1 MTTFKDTDLR
11 EALRRKYA
19 DTPPM
24 PADLSERLM
33 KLGDCNSHQATER
46 PRHRYWPY
54 ITAAIAVAASIL
66 LLIVLHLGKGQP
78 EQRPVMAEKV
88 TAPTD
93 SIRPMQ
99 HQPATT
105 DATEHPVVAQAAPAK
120 PRARKTMVDQPQ
132 KPNADSAS
140 AAEELA
146 DCIARLEAEMENIDD
161 SVSAAHLEK
170 LIAADARLQ
179 QMVYRIVGKQ
189 TEQALN
195 EMEKDSTANYINF

>member
-1 MTTFKDTDLR
+1 MTTYKDTDLR

-19 DTPPM
+19 DTPQM

-33 KLGDCNSHQATER
+33 KRMETTREM
-46 PRHRYWPY
+46 PRRRYWPY
-54 ITAAIAVAASIL
+54 ITAAIAAAASIL
-66 LLIVLHLGKGQP
+66 LLIVLNFGQGQT
-78 EQRPVMAEKV
+78 EQEPMVAEKP
-88 TAPTD
+88 TAPAD
-93 SIRPMQ
+93 SARLMRHIA
-99 HQPATT
+99 PATE
-105 DATEHPVVAQAAPAK
+105 ASELHVVAQTTPAK
-120 PRARKTMVDQPQ
+120 PQTSHTKATWTERSK
-132 KPNADSAS
+132 ADSAS

-146 DCIARLEAEMENIDD
+146 KCIARLEAEMANIDD

-179 QMVYRIVGKQ
+179 QMVYRIIGKQ

>member
-1 MTTFKDTDLR
+1 MTTYKDTDLR

-19 DTPPM
+19 DTPQM

-33 KLGDCNSHQATER
+33 KRMETTREK
-46 PRHRYWPY
+46 PRRRYWPY
-54 ITAAIAVAASIL
+54 ITAAIAAAASIL
-66 LLIVLHLGKGQP
+66 LLIVLNFGQG
-78 EQRPVMAEKV
+78 QTGQKPVMAEKP
-88 TAPTD
+88 TAPAD
-93 SIRPMQ
+93 SVRQMRHIALTSACSVCCDTVAAQ
-99 HQPATT
+99 TT
-105 DATEHPVVAQAAPAK
+105 HAK
-120 PRARKTMVDQPQ
+120 PNTSHTKATGTERSK
-132 KPNADSAS
+132 ADSAS

-146 DCIARLEAEMENIDD
+146 KCIASLEAEMANIDD

-179 QMVYRIVGKQ
+179 QMVYRIIGKQ

>member
-1 MTTFKDTDLR
+1 MTTYKDTDLR

-33 KLGDCNSHQATER
+33 KRMETTREM
-46 PRHRYWPY
+46 PRRHYWPY
-54 ITAAIAVAASIL
+54 ITAAIAAAASIL
-66 LLIVLHLGKGQP
+66 LLIVLNFGQGQTGQKP
-78 EQRPVMAEKV
+78 MMAEKPTTPVDSVRQMRHIAPV
-88 TAPTD
+88 TET
-93 SIRPMQ
+93 SEL
-99 HQPATT
+99 H
-105 DATEHPVVAQAAPAK
+105 VVAQTTPAK
-120 PRARKTMVDQPQ
+120 PQTSHTKATGTERSK
-132 KPNADSAS
+132 ADSAS

-146 DCIARLEAEMENIDD
+146 KCIARLEAEMANIDD

-179 QMVYRIVGKQ
+179 QMVYRIIGKQ

>member
-1 MTTFKDTDLR
+1 MTTYKDTDLR

-33 KLGDCNSHQATER
+33 KRMETTREK
-46 PRHRYWPY
+46 PRRRYWPY
-54 ITAAIAVAASIL
+54 ITAAIAAAASIL
-66 LLIVLHLGKGQP
+66 LLIVLNFGQGQTGQKP
-78 EQRPVMAEKV
+78 MMAEKP
-88 TAPTD
+88 TAPVD
-93 SIRPMQ
+93 SVRQMRHIS
-99 HQPATT
+99 PATET
-105 DATEHPVVAQAAPAK
+105 SELHVVAQTTPTK
-120 PRARKTMVDQPQ
+120 PQTSHTKATGTERSK
-132 KPNADSAS
+132 ADSAS

-146 DCIARLEAEMENIDD
+146 KCIARLEAEMANIDD

-179 QMVYRIVGKQ
+179 QMVYRIIGKQ

>member
-1 MTTFKDTDLR
+1 MTTYKDTDLR

-33 KLGDCNSHQATER
+33 KRMETTREM
-46 PRHRYWPY
+46 PRRRYWPY
-54 ITAAIAVAASIL
+54 ITAAIAAAASIL
-66 LLIVLHLGKGQP
+66 LLIVLNFGQG
-78 EQRPVMAEKV
+78 QTGQTPVMAEKP
-88 TAPTD
+88 TAPVD
-93 SIRPMQ
+93 SVRQMRHISP
-99 HQPATT
+99 TT
-105 DATEHPVVAQAAPAK
+105 EASELHVVAQTTPAK
-120 PRARKTMVDQPQ
+120 PQTSHTNATGTERSK
-132 KPNADSAS
+132 ADSAS

-146 DCIARLEAEMENIDD
+146 KCIARLEAEMANIDD

-179 QMVYRIVGKQ
+179 QLVYRIVGKQ

-195 EMEKDSTANYINF
+195 ELQKDSTANYINF

>member
-1 MTTFKDTDLR
+1 MTTYKDTDLR

-19 DTPPM
+19 DTPQM

-33 KLGDCNSHQATER
+33 KRMETTREM
-46 PRHRYWPY
+46 PRRRYWPY
-54 ITAAIAVAASIL
+54 ITAAIAAAASIL
-66 LLIVLHLGKGQP
+66 LLIVLNFGQGQTGQKP
-78 EQRPVMAEKV
+78 MMAEKP
-88 TAPTD
+88 TAPVD
-93 SIRPMQ
+93 SVRQMHHIALTSACSVCNDTVAAQ
-99 HQPATT
+99 TT
-105 DATEHPVVAQAAPAK
+105 PAK
-120 PRARKTMVDQPQ
+120 PNTSHTKATGTERSK
-132 KPNADSAS
+132 ADSAS

-146 DCIARLEAEMENIDD
+146 KCIARLEAEMANIDD

-179 QMVYRIVGKQ
+179 QMVYRIIGKQ

>member
-11 EALRRKYA
+11 EALRRKYS

-24 PADLSERLM
+24 PADLSERLVKRM
-33 KLGDCNSHQATER
+33 QTTGKSPKR
-46 PRHRYWPY
+46 RYLPY
-54 ITAAIAVAASIL
+54 ITTAIAVAASIL
-66 LLIVLHLGKGQP
+66 LLIVLYTGEGKT
-78 EQRPVMAEKV
+78 EQRPMMAEKV
-88 TAPTD
+88 TAPMD

-105 DATEHPVVAQAAPAK
+105 ETTEHPVVAQAVPAK
-120 PRARKTMVDQPQ
+120 PRTKIAMVDQPQ
-132 KPNADSAS
+132 KPKVDSAS

-146 DCIARLEAEMENIDD
+146 DCIARLEAEMESIDD

-179 QMVYRIVGKQ
+179 QMVYSIVGKQ

>member
-24 PADLSERLM
+24 PADLSERLVKRM
-33 KLGDCNSHQATER
+33 QTTGKSPKR
-46 PRHRYWPY
+46 RYWPY
-54 ITAAIAVAASIL
+54 ITTAIAVAASIL
-66 LLIVLHLGKGQP
+66 LLIVLYTGEGQTD
-78 EQRPVMAEKV
+78 QRPMMAEKV

-93 SIRPMQ
+93 TVQPMQ
-99 HQPATT
+99 HQPTT
-105 DATEHPVVAQAAPAK
+105 TETTEHPVVAQAVPAK
-120 PRARKTMVDQPQ
+120 PRTRKTMVDQSQ

-161 SVSAAHLEK
+161 SVSAAHFEQ

>member
-1 MTTFKDTDLR
+1 MTTYKDTDLR

-19 DTPPM
+19 DTPQM

-33 KLGDCNSHQATER
+33 KRMETTREK
-46 PRHRYWPY
+46 PRRRYWPH
-54 ITAAIAVAASIL
+54 ITAAIAAAASIL
-66 LLIVLHLGKGQP
+66 LLIVLNFGQG
-78 EQRPVMAEKV
+78 QTGQKPVMAEKP
-88 TAPTD
+88 TAPAD
-93 SIRPMQ
+93 SVRQMHHIALTSACPVCNDTVAAQ
-99 HQPATT
+99 TT
-105 DATEHPVVAQAAPAK
+105 PAK
-120 PRARKTMVDQPQ
+120 PNTSHTKATGTERSK
-132 KPNADSAS
+132 ADSAS

-146 DCIARLEAEMENIDD
+146 KCIARLEAEMANIDD

-179 QMVYRIVGKQ
+179 QMVYRIIGKQ

>member
-19 DTPPM
+19 DTLPM

-33 KLGDCNSHQATER
+33 KRIETTRET
-46 PRHRYWPY
+46 PKRHHWPY

-66 LLIVLHLGKGQP
+66 LLIVLYVGEGQT
-78 EQRPVMAEKV
+78 EQKPVMAEKLTTPV
-88 TAPTD
+88 D
-93 SIRPMQ
+93 SVRPMS
-99 HQPATT
+99 HIALASAGSSYRDTV
-105 DATEHPVVAQAAPAK
+105 AAQATPAK
-120 PRARKTMVDQPQ
+120 PQTNQAKTAGTE
-132 KPNADSAS
+132 KPDADSAS

-146 DCIARLEAEMENIDD
+146 NCVARLEAEMESIDD

-179 QMVYRIVGKQ
+179 QMVYRILGKQ

-195 EMEKDSTANYINF
+195 KMEKDSTANYINF

>member
-1 MTTFKDTDLR
+1 MTTYKDTDLR

-33 KLGDCNSHQATER
+33 KRMRTTREM
-46 PRHRYWPY
+46 PRRRYWPY
-54 ITAAIAVAASIL
+54 ITAAIAAAASIL
-66 LLIVLHLGKGQP
+66 LLIVLNFGQG
-78 EQRPVMAEKV
+78 QTGQTPVMAEKP
-88 TAPTD
+88 TAPVD
-93 SIRPMQ
+93 SARQMRHIS
-99 HQPATT
+99 PATE
-105 DATEHPVVAQAAPAK
+105 ASELHVVAQTTPAK
-120 PRARKTMVDQPQ
+120 PQTNHTKATGTERSK
-132 KPNADSAS
+132 ADSAS

-146 DCIARLEAEMENIDD
+146 KCIARLEAEMANIDD

-179 QMVYRIVGKQ
+179 QMVYRIIGKQ

>member
-1 MTTFKDTDLR
+1 MTTYKDTDLR

-33 KLGDCNSHQATER
+33 KRMETTREM
-46 PRHRYWPY
+46 PRRRHWPY
-54 ITAAIAVAASIL
+54 ITAVIAAAASIL
-66 LLIVLHLGKGQP
+66 LLIVLHFGQG
-78 EQRPVMAEKV
+78 QTGQTPVMAEKP
-88 TAPTD
+88 TAPVD
-93 SIRPMQ
+93 SVRQMRHIS
-99 HQPATT
+99 PATET
-105 DATEHPVVAQAAPAK
+105 SELHVVAQTTPTK
-120 PRARKTMVDQPQ
+120 PKTSHT
-132 KPNADSAS
+132 KATGTERSKADSAS

-146 DCIARLEAEMENIDD
+146 KCIARLEAEMANIDD

-179 QMVYRIVGKQ
+179 QLVYRIVGKQ

-195 EMEKDSTANYINF
+195 ELQKDSTANYINF

>member
-1 MTTFKDTDLR
+1 MTTYKDTDLR

-19 DTPPM
+19 DTPQM

-33 KLGDCNSHQATER
+33 KRMETTREK

-54 ITAAIAVAASIL
+54 ITAAIAAAASIL
-66 LLIVLHLGKGQP
+66 LLIVLNFGHGQTG
-78 EQRPVMAEKV
+78 QKPVMAGKP
-88 TAPTD
+88 TAPAD
-93 SIRPMQ
+93 SARQMRHIALTSACSVCCDTVAAQ
-99 HQPATT
+99 TT
-105 DATEHPVVAQAAPAK
+105 PAK
-120 PRARKTMVDQPQ
+120 PKTSHT
-132 KPNADSAS
+132 KATGTERTKADSAS

-146 DCIARLEAEMENIDD
+146 KCIARLEAEMANIDD

-179 QMVYRIVGKQ
+179 QMVYRIIGKQ

>member
-1 MTTFKDTDLR
+1 MTTYKDTDLR

-33 KLGDCNSHQATER
+33 KRMETTREM
-46 PRHRYWPY
+46 PRRRYWPY
-54 ITAAIAVAASIL
+54 ITAAIAAAASIL
-66 LLIVLHLGKGQP
+66 LLIVLNFGQG
-78 EQRPVMAEKV
+78 QTGQKPVMAEKP
-88 TAPTD
+88 TAPAD
-93 SIRPMQ
+93 SVRQMHHIALTSACSVCNDTVAAQ
-99 HQPATT
+99 TT
-105 DATEHPVVAQAAPAK
+105 PAK
-120 PRARKTMVDQPQ
+120 PQTSHTKATGTERSK
-132 KPNADSAS
+132 ADSTS

-146 DCIARLEAEMENIDD
+146 KCIARLEAEMANIDD

-179 QMVYRIVGKQ
+179 QMVYRIIGKQ